1 MFNKNSSPMAKTND
15 TDASAINIIR
25 KGTIIKGDI
34 NCVGDIRI
42 DGELKG
48 KLISEGK
55 VVVGTTGLIEG
66 EVTCK
71 NADIS
76 GTLNAVLKVKELLL
90 LKSTANIIGDIKTNK
105 LSIEPGANFTGACNM
120 GGVVKGMKSDE
131 KQPAFEEA
139 QTA

>member
-1 MFNKNSSPMAKTND
+1 MFNKKSSPMAKTND

-55 VVVGTTGLIEG
+55 VVVGATGTIDG

-105 LSIEPGANFTGACNM
+105 LSIEPGANFTGSCNM